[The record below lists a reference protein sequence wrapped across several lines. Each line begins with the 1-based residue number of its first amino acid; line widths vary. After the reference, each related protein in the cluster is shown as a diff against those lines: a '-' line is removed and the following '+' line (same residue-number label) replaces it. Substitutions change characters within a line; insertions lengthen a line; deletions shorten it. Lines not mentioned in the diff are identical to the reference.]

1 MSFFY
6 RLGCLGLLICIL
18 ATKANREHAISRL
31 ANKDG
36 EMKMKKYL
44 NYYVRNFDYP
54 LFFTYLFLCLFGL
67 VMIYSSSIMVSI
79 VDKDTPTFY
88 YRKQLMNL
96 IVAAFAFFVGAFIP
110 YKHFSNKR
118 IMQIMTALVLIL
130 LAWVK
135 IKGVEAGGAE
145 SWINLGVMN
154 FQPSEFAKLF
164 IILYFAGAFYRKS
177 LNNPMENLEPNNI
190 VYPILVWLVIIGF
203 VGTEVDLGAVLI
215 LSGIA
220 IAVVAASGIQFKKF
234 IKFFTVLIVL
244 GTAMLGLLI
253 LIKGDG
259 LLTDNRI
266 GRIKAFLNPFEYES
280 GSSYQVINGYIA
292 IGSGGLEGVGLG
304 QSIQKLGYLPEPQT
318 DFIMA
323 IIAEELGILGVIIV
337 LGGLGFIVFRA
348 LTIALKTKDPLARMI
363 AAGIGSWIAVQSFV
377 NLGGLSGLIPLTGVT
392 LPFISYGGTSILIL
406 SFAMGVLVN
415 VSMYVKLEKKL

>member
-1 MSFFY
+1 M
-6 RLGCLGLLICIL
+6 R
-18 ATKANREHAISRL
+18 
-31 ANKDG
+31 
-36 EMKMKKYL
+36 KYL

-79 VDKDTPTFY
+79 VNEDGTPTYF
-88 YRKQLMNL
+88 YRKQLLNL
-96 IVAAFAFFVGAFIP
+96 CIAAFAFIVGAFIP

-118 IMQIMTALVLIL
+118 IMQILTLMVFVL

-135 IKGVEAGGAE
+135 IDGIDAGGAK
-145 SWINLGVMN
+145 SWINPFGLMN

-190 VYPILVWLVIIGF
+190 VYPIIVWLIIIMF
-203 VGTEVDLGAVLI
+203 VGTETDLGAVLI

-220 IAVVAASGIQFKKF
+220 VAVVAASGIQFKKF
-234 IKFFTVLIVL
+234 IKFFTVIIGFGSALI
-244 GTAMLGLLI
+244 GLII
-253 LIKGDG
+253 LVKGNEI
-259 LLTDNRI
+259 LTENRM
-266 GRIKAFLNPFEYES
+266 GRIKSFLNPFEYES

-304 QSIQKLGYLPEPQT
+304 QSVQKLGYLPEPQT

-337 LGGLGFIVFRA
+337 LGGLGFIIFRA

-392 LPFISYGGTSILIL
+392 LPFISYGGTSILLL
-406 SFAMGVLVN
+406 SFAMGILVN

>member
-1 MSFFY
+1 MVS
-6 RLGCLGLLICIL
+6 
-18 ATKANREHAISRL
+18 
-31 ANKDG
+31 NKDG
-36 EMKMKKYL
+36 ELKMRKYL

-79 VDKDTPTFY
+79 VNEDGTPTYF
-88 YRKQLMNL
+88 YRKQLLNL
-96 IVAAFAFFVGAFIP
+96 CIAAFAFIVGAFIP

-118 IMQIMTALVLIL
+118 IMQILTLMVFVL

-135 IKGVEAGGAE
+135 IDGIDAGGAK
-145 SWINLGVMN
+145 SWINPFGLMN

-190 VYPILVWLVIIGF
+190 VYPIIVWLIIIMF
-203 VGTEVDLGAVLI
+203 VGTETDLGAVLI

-220 IAVVAASGIQFKKF
+220 VAVVAASGIQFKKF
-234 IKFFTVLIVL
+234 IKFFTVIIGFGSALI
-244 GTAMLGLLI
+244 GLII
-253 LIKGDG
+253 LVKGNEI
-259 LLTDNRI
+259 LTENRM
-266 GRIKAFLNPFEYES
+266 GRIKSFLNPFEYES

-304 QSIQKLGYLPEPQT
+304 QSVQKLGYLPEPQT

-337 LGGLGFIVFRA
+337 LGGLGFIIFRA

-392 LPFISYGGTSILIL
+392 LPFISYGGTSILLL
-406 SFAMGVLVN
+406 SFAMGILVN